1 LAVPLVAVE
10 DVDEEVD
17 EADVSRRFEL
27 ACMGVG
33 MADVAEL
40 VNEEGGGGGATGA
53 CVLFCPGIC
62 MLVEWLA
69 NGMATRLTAGAT
81 TGAGMTTDGVSTLT
95 VGAGTAWLLS
105 R

>member
-1 LAVPLVAVE
+1 MPLVVVE

-17 EADVSRRFEL
+17 EADVSTRFEL

-40 VNEEGGGGGATGA
+40 VNEAGGGATGA

-69 NGMATRLTAGAT
+69 NGIATRLTAGAI
-81 TGAGMTTDGVSTLT
+81 TGAGMTAGGGSTLT
-95 VGAGTAWLLS
+95 VGTGTAWLLS

>member
-1 LAVPLVAVE
+1 MAVE
-10 DVDEEVD
+10 DVEEEVD
-17 EADVSRRFEL
+17 EAEVSRRFEL

-40 VNEEGGGGGATGA
+40 VIEAGGGATGA

-69 NGMATRLTAGAT
+69 SGIATLLTAGGTTTAAT
-81 TGAGMTTDGVSTLT
+81 GGVSTLT
-95 VGAGTAWLLS
+95 GGTGTAWLLS